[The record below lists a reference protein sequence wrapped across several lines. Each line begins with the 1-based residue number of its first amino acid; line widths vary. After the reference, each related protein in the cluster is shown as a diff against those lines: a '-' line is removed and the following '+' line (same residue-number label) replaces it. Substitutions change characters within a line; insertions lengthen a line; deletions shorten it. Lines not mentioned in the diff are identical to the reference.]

1 MKGYFTVE
9 TSLILPMVL
18 AVQVFLI
25 YAMLRQYDRCL
36 LEQDMG
42 ILTVYAGAAGNTQEA
57 DRALERKNN
66 QRQQQPYLIY
76 EEEELSLNA
85 DGGYIEAHSR
95 GKVRMPDMG
104 WQQVLSGENFLSL
117 EAGYGHAGRLL
128 KVENLQIQKGKVVK
142 MLQTEFT
149 RGLNCN
155 YLRLLL
161 EKEPEEKRYQYC
173 ILTRGGIR
181 GLLPCSLRYIN
192 GDAYLYYDIS
202 STQNVA
208 QLYGGR
214 KINRECG
221 V

>member
-66 QRQQQPYLIY
+66 QRQQQHYLIY
-76 EEEELSLNA
+76 EEEELSLDA
-85 DGGYIEAHSR
+85 DGGYIEAHSS

-117 EAGYGHAGRLL
+117 EAGSR
-128 KVENLQIQKGKVVK
+128 IQKLEPGSFLRACRQIIESGK
-142 MLQTEFT
+142 LADTE
-149 RGLNCN
+149 R
-155 YLRLLL
+155 
-161 EKEPEEKRYQYC
+161 
-173 ILTRGGIR
+173 
-181 GLLPCSLRYIN
+181 
-192 GDAYLYYDIS
+192 
-202 STQNVA
+202 
-208 QLYGGR
+208 
-214 KINRECG
+214 
-221 V
+221 

>member
-66 QRQQQPYLIY
+66 QRQQQHYLIY
-76 EEEELSLNA
+76 EEKELSLNT

-117 EAGYGHAGRLL
+117 EAGSR
-128 KVENLQIQKGKVVK
+128 IQKLEPGSFLRACRQIIESGK
-142 MLQTEFT
+142 LADTE
-149 RGLNCN
+149 R
-155 YLRLLL
+155 
-161 EKEPEEKRYQYC
+161 
-173 ILTRGGIR
+173 
-181 GLLPCSLRYIN
+181 
-192 GDAYLYYDIS
+192 
-202 STQNVA
+202 
-208 QLYGGR
+208 
-214 KINRECG
+214 
-221 V
+221 